1 MGRPRATKP
10 TRKQKILMKNANM
23 VPQNW
28 LVLKETAEELV
39 AVNRGSGR
47 TRRVPK

>member
-1 MGRPRATKP
+1 MNNG
-10 TRKQKILMKNANM
+10 KIESNEANAETED
-23 VPQNW
+23 PDEECKYGPAK
-28 LVLKETAEELV
+28 LKETAEELV

>member
-1 MGRPRATKP
+1 MNNGKIKSNEANAETEDPDEDCKYDPTK
-10 TRKQKILMKNANM
+10 
-23 VPQNW
+23 
-28 LVLKETAEELV
+28 LV

>member
-1 MGRPRATKP
+1 MNTAAWRMMNNGKTESNEA
-10 TRKQKILMKNANM
+10 NA
-23 VPQNW
+23 
-28 LVLKETAEELV
+28 ETEDPDEECEYGPAKLV